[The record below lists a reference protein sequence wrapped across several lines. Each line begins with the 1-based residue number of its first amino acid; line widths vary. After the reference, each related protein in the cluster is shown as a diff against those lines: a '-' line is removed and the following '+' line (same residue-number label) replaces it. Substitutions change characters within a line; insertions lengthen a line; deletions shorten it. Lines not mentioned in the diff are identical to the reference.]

1 MIIGLSCIVLFFI
14 PKSIRYLYA
23 NGQYEEGRKCL
34 KNLAEK
40 TKTLLDDDFI
50 DDFEAKLKSQQKG
63 EVTKEKTLT
72 TLDLFRNGHR

>member
-1 MIIGLSCIVLFFI
+1 M
-14 PKSIRYLYA
+14 
-23 NGQYEEGRKCL
+23 